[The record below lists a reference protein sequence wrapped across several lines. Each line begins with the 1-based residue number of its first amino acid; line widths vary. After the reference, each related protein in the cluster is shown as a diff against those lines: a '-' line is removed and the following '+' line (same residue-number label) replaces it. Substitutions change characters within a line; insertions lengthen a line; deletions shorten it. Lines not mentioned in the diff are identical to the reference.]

1 MSDKN
6 KIEELLK
13 KVDFL
18 ERENAILKRDFSSI
32 EEKDTVTVPDNV
44 KPIFDAAQKIVG
56 EYFKNLKMEPSKGT
70 IEINDQRYVLV
81 RASALS
87 TDFLNTILQ
96 LYADRGKEEA
106 MLIGKNFLFDIAHVI
121 GMNDAKNFHTKMNL
135 SNPIEKLSAGPV
147 HFAYSGWAYVDILPE
162 SNPSPDDNYYL
173 IYNHPF
179 SFEADSWIR
188 SGNSSET
195 TVCTMNAGYSSGWCE
210 ESFGMPLTAVEVT
223 CKAKGDK
230 HCTFIMSPPHKIQEH
245 IEKFTK
251 QAGVKYSKAS
261 DYNIPT
267 FFERKNVEEQMRNA
281 RKKAE
286 ESDRAKSEFLANMSH
301 EIRTPMNAIIG
312 YVDIMLQENVSET
325 HRSYLETLK
334 DSGNL
339 LLSLINDIL
348 DISKIEAGQLL
359 LDEQTCSLDDI
370 LNIVESTTKALIVKS
385 NKDIVLERKYSLPI
399 STHIKVDT
407 NRLKQI
413 LLNLLSNAVKFTD
426 SGKIEIGIDLKNN
439 DTLQFYVTDTGIGID
454 NKKHTKIFEMFG
466 QADAST
472 TREYGG
478 SGLGL
483 TISKK
488 IIEMMGGSIWLESE
502 KMKGSSFYFT
512 IPYKPVLDVVQK
524 KIEINE
530 PNQTQEDLIL
540 LVEDN
545 LINQRLTKLILE
557 KANFKVITANNG
569 QEAVDKYKSL
579 SNIKLILMDIQMPVL
594 DGLSATQVIRYHEAE
609 NNLNRMPIIAL
620 TAHAMQGDKEK
631 CINAGCDNYL
641 SKPIMMEVLIKTIK
655 MYVK

>member
-18 ERENAILKRDFSSI
+18 ERENAILKRDFNSI
-32 EEKDTVTVPDNV
+32 EEKNTVTVPDNV

-188 SGNSSET
+188 SGKSAET

-370 LNIVESTTKALIVKS
+370 LNVVESTTKALIVKS
-385 NKDIVLERKYSLPI
+385 NKDIVLERKCSLPI

-426 SGKIEIGIDLKNN
+426 SGKIEIGLDLKNN

-502 KMKGSSFYFT
+502 KKKGSSFYFS
-512 IPYKPVLDVVQK
+512 IPYKPVLDVVQR

-530 PNQTQEDLIL
+530 PDQTQEDLIL

-569 QEAVDKYKSL
+569 QEAVDKYKSFN
-579 SNIKLILMDIQMPVL
+579 NIKLVLMDIQMPVL

-609 NNLNRMPIIAL
+609 NNLNRMPIVAL